1 VEAAAIINNA
11 TAEQSLSLWEA
22 QMTIVRIIG
31 IGIVVTFI
39 STIGVANFDPVYAAA
54 PCCSLK
60 DGTWIV
66 TKTGKPAS
74 PTQIRTMQTS
84 QPPASVKVATPPK
97 PAGATTT
104 GTSGGGGGHK

>member
-1 VEAAAIINNA
+1 
-11 TAEQSLSLWEA
+11 
-22 QMTIVRIIG
+22 MTLARFISIG
-31 IGIVVTFI
+31 ILVMFASAIGIASFAPI
-39 STIGVANFDPVYAAA
+39 YAGA

-84 QPPASVKVATPPK
+84 QLSASVKVATPPK
-97 PAGATTT
+97 PASPTTI
-104 GTSGGGGGHK
+104 GTSGGGGGNHK